1 MKIEDLRI
9 GNYLFDGAN
18 NIHQVSYFDF
28 SIIGLVG
35 CSIDCKYAKP
45 IAITGELL
53 LRLGFKGHHDSYYND
68 TIYIK
73 NINDTE
79 FEWEWGVYP
88 NELGSGIQIK
98 NRVLLKYIHQ
108 LQNLHLAITGEELNF
123 KSK

>member
-9 GNYLFDGAN
+9 GNYLFDGIS
-18 NIHQVSYFDF
+18 NIHQVTYFDG
-28 SIIGLVG
+28 SEIGLVG
-35 CSIDCKYAKP
+35 CSITLEYAKP
-45 IAITGELL
+45 IPITGELL

-79 FEWEWGVYP
+79 FEWGVYP